1 MAGGLSWVG
10 DALRIPCFAHTIQL
24 VVNDGLKQISS
35 IESALVKV
43 SKIAKLSH
51 TSISFAEKSEHIG
64 KSIPR
69 ANKTR
74 WDSQFNTVENV
85 LRIPPSELNEI
96 LISIK
101 RKDLCLL
108 AKDYQMLNEFISLLT
123 LFTEA
128 TTLIQAENTPSISF
142 IAPTVLTIYYMS
154 SRIFYMHHHCAI
166 LTHNNSSTKTPK
178 SHVFDGDQSTKTA
191 TSRTTPKRKSLF
203 SNIEQKNV
211 NKQKIDNFARIKDE
225 INIFLND
232 DDSNSNRFILI
243 DQSIKYKALNQL
255 SKKIFTVPATS
266 SPVERVFSQSGFIFR
281 QHRSK
286 MSRKTLQMLT
296 MLKCNQGLM

>member
-1 MAGGLSWVG
+1 M
-10 DALRIPCFAHTIQL
+10 
-24 VVNDGLKQISS
+24 
-35 IESALVKV
+35 
-43 SKIAKLSH
+43 
-51 TSISFAEKSEHIG
+51 
-64 KSIPR
+64 
-69 ANKTR
+69 
-74 WDSQFNTVENV
+74 
-85 LRIPPSELNEI
+85 
-96 LISIK
+96 
-101 RKDLCLL
+101 
-108 AKDYQMLNEFISLLT
+108 
-123 LFTEA
+123 
-128 TTLIQAENTPSISF
+128 
-142 IAPTVLTIYYMS
+142 
-154 SRIFYMHHHCAI
+154 
-166 LTHNNSSTKTPK
+166 HNNSSTKTPE

-211 NKQKIDNFARIKDE
+211 KKQKIDNFASIKDE
-225 INIFLND
+225 INTYLND

-266 SPVERVFSQSGFIFR
+266 SPVERVFFQSGFIFR